1 MKWLGNQNKKIGKII
16 DFSGSLTV
24 LKKIRSVK
32 EKYLTA
38 APFSDTIT
46 QVVVKYFTLQE
57 EKTMDEILHLTL
69 LYDFYGELLTEKQ
82 KQVFDLHYQDD
93 LSLSEIGEELSISRQ
108 AVRDQLKRTEKIL
121 MDYEQKLGLVARF
134 QAQKKS
140 VREMLD
146 ILQEMETDGLSEKRI
161 HQLEKMKQIAEAIL
175 S

>member
-1 MKWLGNQNKKIGKII
+1 
-16 DFSGSLTV
+16 
-24 LKKIRSVK
+24 
-32 EKYLTA
+32 
-38 APFSDTIT
+38 
-46 QVVVKYFTLQE
+46 
-57 EKTMDEILHLTL
+57 MDEILHLTL

-121 MDYEQKLGLVARF
+121 RDYEQKLGLVARF

-161 HQLEKMKQIAEAIL
+161 RQLEKMKQIAEAIL

>member
-1 MKWLGNQNKKIGKII
+1 
-16 DFSGSLTV
+16 
-24 LKKIRSVK
+24 
-32 EKYLTA
+32 
-38 APFSDTIT
+38 
-46 QVVVKYFTLQE
+46 
-57 EKTMDEILHLTL
+57 MDEILHLTL

-82 KQVFDLHYQDD
+82 KQVFDLHYQD
-93 LSLSEIGEELSISRQ
+93 
-108 AVRDQLKRTEKIL
+108 DQLKRTEKIL

-161 HQLEKMKQIAEAIL
+161 RQLEKMKQIAEAIL